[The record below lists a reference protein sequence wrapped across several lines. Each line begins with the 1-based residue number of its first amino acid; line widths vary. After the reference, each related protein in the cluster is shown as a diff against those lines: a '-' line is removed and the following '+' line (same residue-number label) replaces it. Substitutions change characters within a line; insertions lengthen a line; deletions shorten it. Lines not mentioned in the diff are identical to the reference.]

1 MPPPR
6 NLRFR
11 KSSIFMRRV
20 QCWNVVSCTYYIV
33 RFDES
38 DTISQPWN
46 LLESQDPSCVRGA
59 LRRCGAE
66 T

>member
-1 MPPPR
+1 
-6 NLRFR
+6 
-11 KSSIFMRRV
+11 MRRV